1 MILIKFNGK
10 YFFISNLFINLIL
23 MKKKNKKE
31 FDFLSFIEKSRKQLN
46 KINTNVTK
54 DEKINEQLSS
64 LIVNWND
71 ILNDFE
77 KIVNDKS

>member
-1 MILIKFNGK
+1 
-10 YFFISNLFINLIL
+10 

-64 LIVNWND
+64 LIINWND

-77 KIVNDKS
+77 KIINDKSHGQKN

>member
-1 MILIKFNGK
+1 
-10 YFFISNLFINLIL
+10 

-77 KIVNDKS
+77 KIVNYWYLNSK

>member
-1 MILIKFNGK
+1 MG
-10 YFFISNLFINLIL
+10 FIMDEL
-23 MKKKNKKE
+23 KE

>member
-1 MILIKFNGK
+1 
-10 YFFISNLFINLIL
+10 